1 MKEGDP
7 ITFFPDYNTTEVVY
21 HVACITDLENI
32 LKNGIKYNDKS
43 TYSTMYLD
51 FHKYI
56 SSLKPEHIPDWV
68 VREKA
73 IFASLNYK
81 KNHSWHSHSV
91 ILAIKIDKDR
101 CWIANEN
108 LANKIYEPFI
118 LKDIKFFEVAKS
130 YLDREGKKAIEE
142 YWNTSLSFNENL
154 LLRRDKEK
162 GYDAEV
168 MIFHDIKPE
177 DITILRI
184 ITDHKIMTLE
194 ECLKLYKGE

>member
-1 MKEGDP
+1 MKEGDH
-7 ITFFPDYNTTEVVY
+7 ITFFPDYNTTETVY
-21 HVACITDLENI
+21 HVACITDLDNI
-32 LKNGIKYNDKS
+32 LNKGIKYNDKS
-43 TYSTMYLD
+43 TYSTMYLE

-56 SSLKPEHIPDWV
+56 SSFKPENIPDWV
-68 VREKA
+68 IREKA

-81 KNHSWHSHSV
+81 KDHSWHSHSV
-91 ILAIKIDKDR
+91 VLALKIDKER

-108 LANKIYEPFI
+108 LANRIYEPFI
-118 LKDIKFFEVAKS
+118 LKDVKYFEVANS
-130 YLDREGKKAIEE
+130 YLNREGKKAIEE

-184 ITDHKIMTLE
+184 ISDHKIMTFE
-194 ECLKLYKGE
+194 ECLELYKGE

>member
-1 MKEGDP
+1 MKEGDY
-7 ITFFPDYNTTEVVY
+7 ITFFPDFNTTEVVY
-21 HVACITDLENI
+21 HVACITDLDNI

-43 TYSTMYLD
+43 TYSTMYLE

-56 SSLKPEHIPDWV
+56 SSLKPKDIPDWV
-68 VREKA
+68 IREKA

-81 KNHSWHSHSV
+81 KDHSWHSHSV
-91 ILAIKIDKDR
+91 ILALKIDKER

-108 LANKIYEPFI
+108 LANRIYEPFI
-118 LKDIKFFEVAKS
+118 LKDVKYFEAANS
-130 YLDREGKKAIEE
+130 YLNREGKKTIEE

-154 LLRRDKEK
+154 LIRRDKEK

-168 MIFHDIKPE
+168 MIFHDVRPE

-184 ITDHKIMTLE
+184 ITDHKIMTFE
-194 ECLKLYKGE
+194 ECLELYKGE